1 MGVQTI
7 EPSGQITGSY
17 IFIDAESVGHG
28 ALGSTGILRGLCKGN
43 VWDTL
48 GTQGVGISL

>member
-28 ALGSTGILRGLCKGN
+28 ALGRTGFLKGLCKGAI
-43 VWDTL
+43 WDPL
-48 GTQGVGISL
+48 GTQG